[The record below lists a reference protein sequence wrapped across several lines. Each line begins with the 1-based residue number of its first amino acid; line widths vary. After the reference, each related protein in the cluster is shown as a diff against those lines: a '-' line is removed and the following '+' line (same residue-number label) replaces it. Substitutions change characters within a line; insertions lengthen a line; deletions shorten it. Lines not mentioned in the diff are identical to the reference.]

1 MGGFSD
7 WLSDISDRI
16 QEFFSLK
23 KEDGRS
29 GDREDVSE
37 NRLYVGNLNYSVKEE
52 DLKNLFS
59 KYGSPKAVHLIRDRF
74 TRKLK
79 GYAFVEIGSSEAEKA
94 LELNGTEFL
103 GRKIIVSRAKV
114 KASKGRRPR
123 GRFNRSRPRRGGGG
137 HGNNNGAGRPFYK
150 KEDLPPV
157 KRLE

>member
-7 WLSDISDRI
+7 WLSDLSDRI

-29 GDREDVSE
+29 EDGENVSE

-59 KYGSPKAVHLIRDRF
+59 KYGSPKGVHLIRDRF

-79 GYAFVEIGSSEAEKA
+79 GYAFVEIGAAEAEKA

-123 GRFNRSRPRRGGGG
+123 GKFNRSRPRRGGGNASG
-137 HGNNNGAGRPFYK
+137 GGAGRPFYK